1 MIELV
6 IASRCIDCDRCVKVC
21 PTNVFDAVPGGH
33 PVIARQQD
41 CQTCFL
47 CELYCP
53 ADALYV
59 GPDCERPEPVDEKTI
74 TQTDWPQ
81 QYRRDSG
88 WGKNRQDHPNEVWYM
103 QQMLPE
109 ALAIRKSGAP
119 GETPDA
125 PLHAKPNK
133 QQSNQNNQN
142 NQT

>member
-1 MIELV
+1 MI
-6 IASRCIDCDRCVKVC
+6 SGPRCGRRA
-21 PTNVFDAVPGGH
+21 T
-33 PVIARQQD
+33 QD

-59 GPDCERPEPVDEKTI
+59 GPDCERPEPVDEQAI

-109 ALAIRKSGAP
+109 ALAIRANDHEKSGAP
-119 GETPDA
+119 GETPNA
-125 PLHAKPNK
+125 PLHAKQK
-133 QQSNQNNQN
+133 QQEQEQR
-142 NQT
+142 QL

>member
-21 PTNVFDAVPGGH
+21 PTDVFDAVPGGH
-33 PVIARQQD
+33 PVIARQSD
-41 CQTCFL
+41 CQTCFM

-59 GPDCERPEPVDEKTI
+59 GPDCERPEPVDEEAI
-74 TQTDWPQ
+74 LATDWPQ

-88 WGKNRQDHPNEVWYM
+88 WGKNRDRHPNDVSFM

-109 ALAIRKSGAP
+109 ALFIRASQPEPEPEPEREPDTFQKP
-119 GETPDA
+119 G
-125 PLHAKPNK
+125 
-133 QQSNQNNQN
+133 S
-142 NQT
+142 

>member
-6 IASRCIDCDRCVKVC
+6 IGSRCIDCDRCVRVC
-21 PTNVFDAVPGGH
+21 PTNVFDSVPGGH
-33 PVIARQQD
+33 PVIARQLD

-59 GPDCERPEPVDEKTI
+59 GPDCERPEPVDEQAI

-109 ALAIRKSGAP
+109 ALAIRARDASETKERDAGGDPGAP
-119 GETPDA
+119 LSREA
-125 PLHAKPNK
+125 E
-133 QQSNQNNQN
+133 
-142 NQT
+142 

>member
-21 PTNVFDAVPGGH
+21 PTDVFDAVPGGH

-53 ADALYV
+53 TDALYV
-59 GPDCERPEPVDEKTI
+59 GPDCEQPEPVDEQAI

-88 WGKNRQDHPNEVWYM
+88 WGQEPPGPPQRSLVHAAHDARGPGHSVRRTGRGSRGRQ
-103 QQMLPE
+103 
-109 ALAIRKSGAP
+109 R
-119 GETPDA
+119 
-125 PLHAKPNK
+125 
-133 QQSNQNNQN
+133 
-142 NQT
+142 